1 MILYCSAVPAELGD
15 LPGEPVG
22 IGLLDALL
30 ATAALV
36 ARVKPTAV
44 VFVGT
49 AGALPGSGVGIGD
62 VITAQDARLGD
73 AALALGLGYS
83 PRHPVPLDGHPL
95 PGLRA
100 ARVVTNV
107 AITTDP
113 ALAARYGQDA
123 QVEHME
129 LYGVALAC
137 VRAGVPWA
145 GVLGITNAV
154 GPGAHAQWVANRAA
168 CERAARGAARAA
180 EPAASLAGW
189 PGPR

>member
-1 MILYCSAVPAELGD
+1 MILYCSAVAAELGD

-30 ATAALV
+30 GTVALL
-36 ARVKPTAV
+36 ARAKPEAL

-49 AGALPGSGVGIGD
+49 AGALPGSGVAIGD
-62 VITAQDARLGD
+62 VVTASEVLLGD

-83 PRHPVPLDGHPL
+83 PRHPAPLQAQPL

-100 ARVVTNV
+100 VTVTTNL

-113 ALAARYGQDA
+113 ALAARYAGAA

-129 LYGVALAC
+129 LYAVGLAC
-137 VRAGVPWA
+137 QRAGVRFG
-145 GVLGITNAV
+145 GVFGVTNRV
-154 GPGAHAQWVANRAA
+154 GPGAHAQWLANRGA
-168 CERAARGAARAA
+168 CEAAARRAARAA
-180 EPAASLAGW
+180 LPA
-189 PGPR
+189 